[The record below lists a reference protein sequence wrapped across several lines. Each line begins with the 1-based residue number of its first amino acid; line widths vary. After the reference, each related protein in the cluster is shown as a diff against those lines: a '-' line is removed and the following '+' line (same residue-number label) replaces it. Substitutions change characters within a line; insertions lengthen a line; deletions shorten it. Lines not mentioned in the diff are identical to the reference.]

1 MRIERWC
8 GWNRKFDESLDLAV
22 FVWYTDTMRQKDKV
36 TTWIDNDLHRRA
48 KVIAAETGRTL
59 RECLDEALRQWLEEQ
74 QRRQEHDTG

>member
-1 MRIERWC
+1 VRIERWC
-8 GWNRKFDESLDLAV
+8 GWSRKFDESLDLAV